1 MSIATI
7 SAAIEAISDVIAREP
22 DKARAKADPATAR
35 LVEGLRCEVT
45 GPRGE
50 TVYTDMPPALGGANS
65 APRPGWMFRAA
76 IASCAT
82 TVIAM
87 RAARLGVAL
96 RTLEVNVESESDHRG
111 MLGLDER
118 VSAGFT
124 AMRLRVKIGA
134 DGVDPARLRE
144 IAEWGDAHSP
154 VGCTVRNAPATAVEV
169 EVV

>member
-1 MSIATI
+1 MSTASI
-7 SAAIEAISDVIAREP
+7 SAAIETISNAIAADPA
-22 DKARAKADPATAR
+22 KARAKADPATAR

-50 TVYTDMPPALGGANS
+50 TVYTDMPPAIGGAAS

-76 IASCAT
+76 IASCT
-82 TVIAM
+82 TTLIAM
-87 RAARLGVAL
+87 RAARLGIPL
-96 RTLEVNVESESDHRG
+96 RTLEVTVDSESDNRG

-118 VSAGFT
+118 ISAGFT

-134 DGVDPARLRE
+134 DGIDPDRLRE
-144 IAEWGDAHSP
+144 LAQWGEAHSP
-154 VGCTVRNAPATAVEV
+154 VGCTVREAPPITVEV